1 MYFPQIPS
9 CKNLWRSFYDVPRY
23 TKDCCLSCFL
33 SVSPLTR
40 KQKHMIPEPSELER
54 PFLLTSSNDFSFSP
68 LTLTLTHTYPCFIP
82 ISCNTLPHSL
92 SQQHDNLQT
101 NPSLPIIMS
110 KSPHHTNPPSPTNI
124 TSFPTEGYDVRHPRN
139 LMHCSTP
146 HWQNHWLQRLLIW
159 KWTCPP
165 LHLGFFHC
173 CCHHHHQWWCLP
185 QEAPNLMTK
194 CGTTTTAR
202 CHKPSPS
209 VIWFLGW
216 ATPPGLPFAL
226 ITFETWFFKTSMPG

>member
-1 MYFPQIPS
+1 MYFPQISSCS

-23 TKDCCLSCFL
+23 TKDGCLSCFL
-33 SVSPLTR
+33 SLSPLTR
-40 KQKHMIPEPSELER
+40 KQKRMIPEPSELER

-101 NPSLPIIMS
+101 NLSLPIIMS
-110 KSPHHTNPPSPTNI
+110 KSPHHTNPPSSANI
-124 TSFPTEGYDVRHPRN
+124 TSFPTEGYDVRHPPN

-159 KWTCPP
+159 KCVLCIWIYSVSAVTTTINDGASPRKHQTWWQNVAQPQLQDVTSQVLQLYGSWAGPLLLGCH
-165 LHLGFFHC
+165 LHL
-173 CCHHHHQWWCLP
+173 
-185 QEAPNLMTK
+185 
-194 CGTTTTAR
+194 
-202 CHKPSPS
+202 
-209 VIWFLGW
+209 
-216 ATPPGLPFAL
+216 
-226 ITFETWFFKTSMPG
+226 